1 MDGQGNISVN
11 APNRI
16 SMTCT
21 DMDINVTNN
30 KTISVGSNM
39 TTSVGMNKTNS
50 VSANHTETIGAMKN
64 TTVAMDMMTMV
75 TGKLTE
81 VIEGDVHSETK
92 SGKTS
97 VSSGKG
103 MDLISTKN
111 LNKHSEKEIQINS
124 TEKSKQH

>member
-1 MDGQGNISVN
+1 
-11 APNRI
+11 
-16 SMTCT
+16 
-21 DMDINVTNN
+21 
-30 KTISVGSNM
+30 M

-50 VSANHTETIGAMKN
+50 VGANQTETIGTMKN

-81 VIEGDVHSETK
+81 IIEGDVHSETK

-111 LNKHSEKEIQINS
+111 LNKHSDQEVQINS